1 MFNIVIPARFA
12 STRLPGKP
20 LLDIG
25 GRPMLW
31 WVWRQACAAGAQSV
45 VIATDDVRI
54 ADVMTAA
61 GAEVAMTDTNHASG
75 TDRLAEVARQRGWA
89 EDSVVVNVQGD
100 EPLMPIA
107 NIQQVAQ
114 ELIEHPEASMATL
127 SEPLS
132 SAAQL
137 DDPSVV
143 KVVASALGNAL
154 YFSRAAI
161 PFQRDVTDEAC
172 RIRLAAARRHIGLY
186 AYRCGFLQAFT
197 AWPPSVTE
205 TLESLEQ
212 LRALDKGHII
222 RITDAAESVPA
233 GVDTPEDLERVRSL
247 LVG

>member
-1 MFNIVIPARFA
+1 
-12 STRLPGKP
+12 
-20 LLDIG
+20 
-25 GRPMLW
+25 MLW

-54 ADVMTAA
+54 ADVMTAV
-61 GAEVAMTDTNHASG
+61 GADVAMTEAKHASG
-75 TDRLAEVARQRGWA
+75 TDRLADGAQQRGW
-89 EDSVVVNVQGD
+89 DDGTVVVNVQGD

-132 SAAQL
+132 SPEQL

-143 KVVASALGNAL
+143 KVVVSALGNAL

-161 PFQRDVTDEAC
+161 PFQRDTSDELC
-172 RIRLAAARRHIGLY
+172 QIRLASARRHIGLY
-186 AYRCGFLQAFT
+186 AYRCGFLRAFT
-197 AWPPSVTE
+197 EWPPSITE

-212 LRALDKGHII
+212 LRALDRGHII
-222 RITDAAESVPA
+222 RISDAAESVPA
-233 GVDTPEDLERVRSL
+233 GVDTPEDLERARSL

>member
-1 MFNIVIPARFA
+1 
-12 STRLPGKP
+12 
-20 LLDIG
+20 
-25 GRPMLW
+25 MLW

-61 GAEVAMTDTNHASG
+61 GADVAMTDAKHASG
-75 TDRLAEVARQRGWA
+75 TDRLAEVAQQRDWA
-89 EDSVVVNVQGD
+89 EGSVVVNVQGD

-107 NIQQVAQ
+107 NIQQVAE

-132 SAAQL
+132 SPEQL

-143 KVVASALGNAL
+143 KVVVSALGNAL

-161 PFQRDVTDEAC
+161 PFQRDISDELC
-172 RIRLAAARRHIGLY
+172 RIRLAVARRHIGLY

-197 AWPPSVTE
+197 QWPPSVTE

-212 LRALDKGHII
+212 LRALDRGHTI
-222 RITDAAESVPA
+222 RISDAAESVPA
-233 GVDTPEDLERVRSL
+233 GVDTLEDLERARSL

>member
-1 MFNIVIPARFA
+1 
-12 STRLPGKP
+12 
-20 LLDIG
+20 
-25 GRPMLW
+25 MLW
-31 WVWRQACAAGAQSV
+31 WLWRQACAAGAQSV

-61 GAEVAMTDTNHASG
+61 GADVAMTDAKHASG
-75 TDRLAEVARQRGWA
+75 TDRLAEVAQQRDWA
-89 EDSVVVNVQGD
+89 EGSVVVNVQGD

-107 NIQQVAQ
+107 NIQQVAE

-132 SAAQL
+132 SPEQL

-143 KVVASALGNAL
+143 KVVVSALGNAL

-161 PFQRDVTDEAC
+161 PFQRDISDELC
-172 RIRLAAARRHIGLY
+172 RIRLAVARRHIGLY

-197 AWPPSVTE
+197 QWPPSVTE

-212 LRALDKGHII
+212 LRALDRGHTI
-222 RITDAAESVPA
+222 RISDAAESVPA
-233 GVDTPEDLERVRSL
+233 GVDTLEDLERARSL

>member
-1 MFNIVIPARFA
+1 
-12 STRLPGKP
+12 
-20 LLDIG
+20 
-25 GRPMLW
+25 MLW

-61 GAEVAMTDTNHASG
+61 GADVAMTDAKHASG
-75 TDRLAEVARQRGWA
+75 TDRLAEVAQQRDWA
-89 EDSVVVNVQGD
+89 EGSVVVNVQGD

-107 NIQQVAQ
+107 NIQQVAE

-132 SAAQL
+132 SPEQL

-143 KVVASALGNAL
+143 KVVVSAFGNAL

-161 PFQRDVTDEAC
+161 PFQRDTSDELC

-197 AWPPSVTE
+197 QWPPSVTE

-212 LRALDKGHII
+212 LRALDRGHTI
-222 RITDAAESVPA
+222 RISDAAESVPA
-233 GVDTPEDLERVRSL
+233 GVDTLEDLERARSL

>member
-1 MFNIVIPARFA
+1 
-12 STRLPGKP
+12 
-20 LLDIG
+20 
-25 GRPMLW
+25 MLW

-61 GAEVAMTDTNHASG
+61 GADVAMTDAKHASG
-75 TDRLAEVARQRGWA
+75 TDRLAEVAQQRDWA
-89 EDSVVVNVQGD
+89 EGSVVVNVQGD

-107 NIQQVAQ
+107 NIQQVAE

-132 SAAQL
+132 SPEQL

-143 KVVASALGNAL
+143 KVVVSALGNAL

-161 PFQRDVTDEAC
+161 PFQRDTSDELC
-172 RIRLAAARRHIGLY
+172 RIRLAVARRHIGLY

-197 AWPPSVTE
+197 QWPPSVTE

-212 LRALDKGHII
+212 LRALDRGHTI
-222 RITDAAESVPA
+222 RISDAAESVPA
-233 GVDTPEDLERVRSL
+233 GVDTLEDLERARSL

>member
-1 MFNIVIPARFA
+1 
-12 STRLPGKP
+12 
-20 LLDIG
+20 
-25 GRPMLW
+25 MLW

-61 GAEVAMTDTNHASG
+61 GADVAMTDAKHASG
-75 TDRLAEVARQRGWA
+75 TDRLAEVAQQRDWA
-89 EDSVVVNVQGD
+89 EGSVVVNVQGD

-107 NIQQVAQ
+107 NIQQVAA

-132 SAAQL
+132 SPEQL

-143 KVVASALGNAL
+143 KVVVSALGNAL

-161 PFQRDVTDEAC
+161 PFQRDTSDELC
-172 RIRLAAARRHIGLY
+172 QIRLAAARRHISLY

-197 AWPPSVTE
+197 QWPPSVTE

-212 LRALDKGHII
+212 LRALDRGHTI
-222 RITDAAESVPA
+222 RISDAAESVPA
-233 GVDTPEDLERVRSL
+233 GVDTLEDLERARSL